1 MTDTLTMPAAPGAR
15 PCGGRCGSA
24 PPFAFTMAFQP
35 VVDVRDRRIYAYE
48 ALVRGPDGQ
57 GAGWV
62 LAQVTEE
69 NRYAFDQACRVRA
82 IELASRLGLDRRLNI
97 NFLPNAVYHPEA
109 CLQVTLAAA
118 AEHGFPRDLITF
130 EFTEDEQIVDRRHLR
145 SIVDTYRRHGFMTA
159 LDDFGAGYAGLSLLA
174 DFQTD
179 VLKIDRMLISGIHA
193 DPSRQ
198 AVVAG
203 VLLIAEKLGM
213 SVVAEG
219 VETAE
224 EACHLMGMGVYRFQG
239 YFFARPQI
247 ETLCPDSEI
256 RWDLVCR

>member
-1 MTDTLTMPAAPGAR
+1 MTELQAHTGAR
-15 PCGGRCGSA
+15 PCGGRCGSK
-24 PPFAFTMAFQP
+24 PPFDFTMAFQP
-35 VVDVRDRRIYAYE
+35 VVDVRERRIYAYE
-48 ALVRGPDGQ
+48 ALVRGPAGE
-57 GAGWV
+57 GAGTV
-62 LAQVTEE
+62 LAQVTDE

-82 IELASRLGLDRRLNI
+82 IELAARLGLDRRLNI

-130 EFTEDEQIVDRRHLR
+130 EFTEDEHIIDRRHLR

-179 VLKIDRMLISGIHA
+179 VLKIDRMLITGIQA

-203 VLLIAEKLGM
+203 VLLIAERLGM

-224 EACHLMGMGVYRFQG
+224 EACHLLGMGVHRFQG
-239 YFFARPQI
+239 FFFARPQI
-247 ETLCPDSEI
+247 ETLCPDSAI
-256 RWDLVCR
+256 QWDLVCR